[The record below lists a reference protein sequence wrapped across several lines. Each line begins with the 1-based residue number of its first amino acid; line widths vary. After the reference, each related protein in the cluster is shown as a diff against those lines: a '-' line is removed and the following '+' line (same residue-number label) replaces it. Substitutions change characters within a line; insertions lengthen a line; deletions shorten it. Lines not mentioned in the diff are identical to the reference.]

1 MSKLYYEKKVQLT
14 SEMFNDQNQL
24 TQQAIL
30 NLFQMVAGEHATQ
43 LNIDYRQ
50 LNKRNLMWV
59 VVRNRHHII
68 QHPKVNDIVI
78 ISTWPHKANRIE
90 YDREY
95 RIKSLNNDC
104 LIIGDSKWCIVDKST
119 RKIACIK
126 DILVEGDFFEQKNF
140 DTPLKSI
147 QNKDFSNRNIVFQFQ
162 VNSSQIDVNNHL
174 NNTEYAF
181 MIEQCLQSK
190 KISIQDFEI
199 NYVKETKL
207 NEILEFKIIE
217 ENQIIYIEGYVNLQL
232 RVRAKVGI

>member
-1 MSKLYYEKKVQLT
+1 MSKLYYEKKIQLT
-14 SEMFNDQNQL
+14 KEMFNNQKQL

-43 LNIDYRQ
+43 LNIDYIQ

-68 QHPKVNDIVI
+68 KQPKINDIVI
-78 ISTWPHKANRIE
+78 VSTWPHKVNRIE

-95 RIKSLNNDC
+95 SIKSLNSEN
-104 LIIGDSKWCIVDKST
+104 LIVGDSKWCIVDKST
-119 RKIACIK
+119 RRIACIK

-140 DTPLKSI
+140 DVPLKTI
-147 QNKDFSNRNIVFQFQ
+147 QSKDFSKQQVVFQFQ

-181 MIEQCLQSK
+181 MIEQCLQK
-190 KISIQDFEI
+190 NNMQIQDFEI
-199 NYVKETKL
+199 NYIKETKL

-217 ENQIIYIEGYVNLQL
+217 ENQVYYVEGYVNLQL